1 MPKPGKRYLKSTESV
16 ESSRAYIATPDMM
29 SIVGRLGK
37 VLGPRGL
44 MPNPKLGTV
53 TMDVGKAVNESKSG
67 KIEYRVDKAGII
79 HASVG
84 KKSFETDKL
93 IENATALIDAVRKAK
108 PSSAKGVYM
117 LKVSLS
123 TTMGPGISISASSAV
138 AA

>member
-1 MPKPGKRYLKSTESV
+1 
-16 ESSRAYIATPDMM
+16 
-29 SIVGRLGK
+29 
-37 VLGPRGL
+37 

-84 KKSFETDKL
+84 KKSFETNKL